1 MLIKVLQ
8 FANVIRLQ
16 EDTTATSVTA
26 VCKLPYCKSAVSKNT
41 WEVYSGDS
49 GVTVVSSSLFVCLL
63 HEMPAV

>member
-1 MLIKVLQ
+1 MIKLLQ

-16 EDTTATSVTA
+16 EDTTATSVT
-26 VCKLPYCKSAVSKNT
+26 CHMQMSKNT

-63 HEMPAV
+63 HEMPAL